1 MLPLFGSEPLRNEH
15 KRLWLYLRIRWPG
28 FRGVQLLSGIE
39 LGGLV
44 SSELTRPGEDLSDPV
59 QTIFDGIVDS
69 DTIDISVVMP
79 CLNEEGSVGICVRKA
94 WQGIRSTG
102 LSGEVIVADNGS
114 TDRSVI
120 EAIAA
125 GARVVHQPN
134 RGYGNAYMKG
144 FSAARGRII
153 VMGDADDSYDFTV
166 IPELIKPIADGYDYV
181 LGSRF
186 AGQIRPEAMSWSHRH
201 IGNPILTKFLNVLF
215 RLKVSDAHS
224 GFRALTRTA
233 LDKMALQ
240 CEGMEFASEIVV
252 RAARANI
259 HTTEIPI
266 TYHPRIGESKLNAL
280 RDAWRHVRFL
290 LLFSPDYLFVLP
302 GILFTAL
309 GFLGQLFLLGFA
321 GSPYTLLAKVMFALT
336 ALGGSQLLTL
346 GLFAKTHAKSIGLEN
361 SSRMSEW
368 VEKTFTLERGLIV
381 GAGLGVLGVAMILV
395 QVITGLRTLGDDG
408 TSASIL
414 ILGLVSLVLGAKIWF
429 DAFFLSMIMLRQP
442 SRDVAARPQSAASFS
457 AASLAHV
464 SIGQDGADAGAASQP
479 FGVA

>member
-1 MLPLFGSEPLRNEH
+1 
-15 KRLWLYLRIRWPG
+15 
-28 FRGVQLLSGIE
+28 
-39 LGGLV
+39 V
-44 SSELTRPGEDLSDPV
+44 SSELTGPGEDLSDPA
-59 QTIFDGIVDS
+59 QTVFDGLLNS
-69 DTIDISVVMP
+69 DMPDISVVMP
-79 CLNEEGSVGICVRKA
+79 CLNEESSVGICVRKA
-94 WQGIRSTG
+94 WAGIRATG

-114 TDRSVI
+114 NDRSVV
-120 EAIAA
+120 EAITA
-125 GARVVHQPN
+125 GARVVHQPH

-144 FSAARGRII
+144 FSVARGRII
-153 VMGDADDSYDFTV
+153 VMGDSDDSYDFTV
-166 IPELIKPIADGYDYV
+166 IPELIKPIADGYEYV

-201 IGNPILTKFLNVLF
+201 IGNPILTKFLNLLF

-224 GFRALTRTA
+224 GFRALTRAA

-240 CEGMEFASEIVV
+240 CEGMEFASEVV
-252 RAARANI
+252 VKAARANI
-259 HTTEIPI
+259 RTTEIPI

-290 LLFSPDYLFVLP
+290 LLYSPDYLFVLP
-302 GILFTAL
+302 GIIFTAL

-321 GSPYTLLAKVMFALT
+321 GSPYALLAKVMFALT

-361 SSRMSEW
+361 SNRISEW

-381 GAGLGVLGVAMILV
+381 GAGLAVVGVAMILV
-395 QVITGLRTLGDDG
+395 QVIAGLETLGAGG

-414 ILGLVSLVLGAKIWF
+414 ILGLVSMVLGAKLWF
-429 DAFFLSMIMLRQP
+429 DAFFLSMIMLKRP
-442 SRDVAARPQSAASFS
+442 SRDVAARAESAASFGGPAVASVS
-457 AASLAHV
+457 AGKD
-464 SIGQDGADAGAASQP
+464 GQEAGAASHP